1 MKTVTAI
8 IEKSADGG
16 YSIYTKDVKG
26 AVGYGLSEAEAKNDF
41 TEVLTEQFEYFQERT
56 GMVSEWVQ
64 EGYTIEY
71 RYDFSGFFLAFP
83 FISATEFARAV
94 GINPSLMRK
103 YKNGLAFASEKQRA
117 IIQAKFKEIVGHMAT
132 VQF

>member
-1 MKTVTAI
+1 MKTITAV

-26 AVGYGLSEAEAKNDF
+26 AVGYGLSESEAKTDF
-41 TEVLTEQFEYFQERT
+41 TEVLTEQFEFYQERT
-56 GMVSEWVQ
+56 GEVSDWLK

-71 RYDFSGFFLAFP
+71 RYDFSGFFQAFP
-83 FISATEFARAV
+83 FINTTEFARVV

-103 YKNGLAFASEKQRA
+103 YKNGIAFASEKQKA
-117 IIQAKFKEIVGHMAT
+117 IIQAKLKEIVNNLAM